1 MGHQI
6 YFKKFSRFGLQ
17 FQQIRIDVWHTHVST
32 WYNPNAEKMNKCFDN
47 SVYVYFHC
55 RRLCLDKK
63 VKKEERVIIIT
74 MQNNINNMYRIW
86 QDYIILY
93 FWYFSF
99 YEIRTFIQNIN
110 DIINLKES
118 EFEP

>member
-1 MGHQI
+1 MKIRYHFSDCIKITYINLNGSSNLFQKI
-6 YFKKFSRFGLQ
+6 SRFGLQ

-32 WYNPNAEKMNKCFDN
+32 WYNPNVEKMNKCFDN

-74 MQNNINNMYRIW
+74 MQNNINNIDRIW
-86 QDYIILY
+86 QNYMISY
-93 FWYFSF
+93 F
-99 YEIRTFIQNIN
+99 
-110 DIINLKES
+110 DIFPFL
-118 EFEP
+118 